1 MNGNYANYE
10 EQMKRPEDATQTG
23 EVSHEENI
31 QWQEQVK
38 EPVDAT
44 ETVETVQAVQVENI
58 QPQLQVA
65 TPEVVESGPLPW
77 LKKEEIDEL
86 RSRWNAIQI
95 EFVNEPR
102 KSVEQADALVADALT
117 RIEQMFTNNRTSLNE
132 QWVNHQDIST
142 EDLRIALQ
150 SYRSFF
156 NRLLAL

>member
-1 MNGNYANYE
+1 
-10 EQMKRPEDATQTG
+10 
-23 EVSHEENI
+23 
-31 QWQEQVK
+31 VK

-44 ETVETVQAVQVENI
+44 QTVEAVQVENMES
-58 QPQLQVA
+58 QLQVP
-65 TPEVVESGPLPW
+65 TPKVVESGPLPW